1 MLKHE
6 GEMENQEFETKKVPW
21 QPQWY
26 VIYTRARSEKKV
38 YERLLDGQ
46 FECYLPTYKALRQ
59 WSDRKKLVELP
70 LFNSYIFVR
79 VRESELTSVLKV
91 FGVVKF
97 VNYIDKPAVVRQREI
112 DCIREFLRQ
121 TEGYRI
127 RVQKGD
133 NVQISAG
140 LLMGIKGEVLRITK
154 SKVIIRIE
162 QLGLSIVA
170 TVPRA
175 QLKKPL
181 GAGLKL

>member
-1 MLKHE
+1 MLKQE
-6 GEMENQEFETKKVPW
+6 VDMENQEFETKRALS
-21 QPQWY
+21 QHQWY

-38 YERLLDGQ
+38 YERLLDEQ

-70 LFNSYIFVR
+70 LFNSYIFVK
-79 VRESELTSVLKV
+79 VMESELASVLKV

-97 VNYIDKPAVVRQREI
+97 VHYVDKPAVVRQKEI
-112 DCIREFLRQ
+112 DGIREFLRQ

-133 NVQISAG
+133 KVQISTG

-170 TVPRA
+170 TIPRG

-181 GAGLKL
+181 GAG